1 MIREI
6 DVLTGVETSRALTA
20 EEQAKADANTAE
32 EIANAPAPYVA
43 KRREE
48 YDKLN
53 QFEMQFDD
61 QRDGTTTWVD
71 AINGI
76 KDKYPKEI

>member
-32 EIANAPAPYVA
+32 EIANAPKPYIA
-43 KRREE
+43 KRVEE
-48 YDKLN
+48 YPPIGDQLDALYHSGV
-53 QFEMQFDD
+53 FPTEMANKIKS
-61 QRDGTTTWVD
+61 V
-71 AINGI
+71 
-76 KDKYPKEI
+76 KDKHPKI